1 MGLQEL
7 GLGDLGTGLIWLR
20 LGRGGGH
27 LWMW

>member
-27 LWMW
+27 L